1 MKRFE
6 FAFDPVYRTV
16 ALPLGVAPARCWV
29 EVDETRLR
37 VKFGFWSLQTS
48 LANVADTEVTGPY
61 SRAKTIG
68 PAHLSLSDR
77 GITFAT
83 NPERGLCIRFH
94 TPVAAIE
101 PLGYLRHPAAT
112 VTVADVEG
120 LAAALPP
127 NEPPSRL
134 VP

>member
-16 ALPLGVAPARCWV
+16 ALPLGVTPGRCWV
-29 EVDETRLR
+29 EVDETQLR
-37 VKFGFWSLQTS
+37 VKFGLWSLSTP
-48 LANVADTEVTGPY
+48 LANVAGTEITGPY
-61 SRAKTIG
+61 GRLRTIG

-83 NPERGLCIRFH
+83 NGERGLCIRFH
-94 TPVAAIE
+94 TPVPAIE
-101 PLGYLRHPAAT
+101 PLGYLRHPGAT

-127 NEPPSRL
+127 TEPP
-134 VP
+134 PGA